1 MIYMFVNLIALI
13 VIIAIFM
20 LFNIKNKYAAIISL
34 YLTVITFLLFIG
46 LLYLSKLH
54 YYTFPLRI
62 DYILY
67 LHLSRLPLSFSR
79 ITQYYNLGFAL
90 FMIPPVCIAKSIAK
104 VKLKTALLLCIP
116 MVLFLLFISPETV
129 RRAYVYQ
136 HTSGGGIKI
145 LTLLHGVCIAILIFY
160 AALPALCL
168 VKVYKSAV
176 FKAEKRDCL
185 VFALCIAIIY
195 LYFCF
200 NFIFGTFRSLL
211 FCNVTPAG
219 IPIDDITVSSYLI
232 IPMITFIVLI
242 PSLFLLILCKPLGF
256 FSFEY
261 TKNKAI
267 RENAQQMNDNI
278 CINLHMYKNMI
289 CGSKQQFE
297 LIKAAMRAGDYESI
311 IGYADDGIEMTM
323 KHLERVEHNVNAFS
337 RGEAIASNIDI
348 AECMDRALEKVK
360 AHSKVTVTKNY
371 ITEHIITYGNKY
383 IITEAFANIIN
394 NSIESFENY
403 DTASPEITITLGLMD
418 KTCMI
423 EITDNGCG
431 IPRKNLKH
439 IFEPFYSTKS
449 KTANYGI
456 GLNYVK
462 KIIKIYRGRIAVL
475 SVPGK
480 YTTFRITI
488 PVSSERSYGNE

>member
-1 MIYMFVNLIALI
+1 
-13 VIIAIFM
+13 
-20 LFNIKNKYAAIISL
+20 
-34 YLTVITFLLFIG
+34 
-46 LLYLSKLH
+46 
-54 YYTFPLRI
+54 
-62 DYILY
+62 
-67 LHLSRLPLSFSR
+67 
-79 ITQYYNLGFAL
+79 
-90 FMIPPVCIAKSIAK
+90 
-104 VKLKTALLLCIP
+104 
-116 MVLFLLFISPETV
+116 
-129 RRAYVYQ
+129 
-136 HTSGGGIKI
+136 
-145 LTLLHGVCIAILIFY
+145 
-160 AALPALCL
+160 
-168 VKVYKSAV
+168 
-176 FKAEKRDCL
+176 
-185 VFALCIAIIY
+185 
-195 LYFCF
+195 
-200 NFIFGTFRSLL
+200 
-211 FCNVTPAG
+211 
-219 IPIDDITVSSYLI
+219 
-232 IPMITFIVLI
+232 
-242 PSLFLLILCKPLGF
+242 
-256 FSFEY
+256 
-261 TKNKAI
+261 
-267 RENAQQMNDNI
+267 MNDNI